1 MVMSE
6 RRYYLRLNESVL
18 AVCKSMIG
26 MQLDSLVAEQM
37 QKDLLSEEMVL
48 IPEVHLVVSEHP
60 NGIQLGLEAMDEP
73 GLPITETLSVKEAEI
88 EARNVI
94 VNLPA
99 WFIVQKVEIW
109 AEKVQADAG
118 KDNVQQFTE
127 NTLMI
132 SSASGLRLLLT
143 PDHPGSGFR
152 VIFGEAEIESLLDS
166 GHYVLKHVLD

>member
-37 QKDLLSEEMVL
+37 QKDLL

-73 GLPITETLSVKEAEI
+73 GLPVTETLSVKEAEI
-88 EARNVI
+88 EARNVV

-118 KDNVQQFTE
+118 KGNVQQFTE